1 MVQTTHELSHIIAG
15 RLIIIKR
22 FVFSHPGHYLLCSLP
37 LWNRSL
43 CSQELTLCM
52 LLGSLM
58 LPLNPEA
65 QGWKSSALT
74 KESFFLSFPP
84 TLVPPWALGLNR
96 HFFTP
101 SKQGSKHKN
110 TSQGNGSLRD
120 LPGLQQGRM
129 PTSKEKKSNPELSLH
144 GLESQFCSF
153 RAQRVLNAGTEAREK
168 PKSSGTATQG
178 PVL

>member
-1 MVQTTHELSHIIAG
+1 M
-15 RLIIIKR
+15 
-22 FVFSHPGHYLLCSLP
+22 FSHPGHYLLCSLP

-43 CSQELTLCM
+43 CSRELTLCM
-52 LLGSLM
+52 LLGSVM

-65 QGWKSSALT
+65 HGWKSSALA

-84 TLVPPWALGLNR
+84 TLVPPWALGLNHR
-96 HFFTP
+96 FFTP
-101 SKQGSKHKN
+101 SKQGLKHKN
-110 TSQGNGSLRD
+110 TSQGTGSLRD

-129 PTSKEKKSNPELSLH
+129 PTSKKKKKTSSLEL

-168 PKSSGTATQG
+168 RKSSGTATQG